1 MKKIRKYNLKLCK
14 KIVTKTIH
22 SVSKKF
28 TFHTNIKPKSSNI
41 SFNPNFFDSERTFE
55 NKQLIQ
61 KNHFNYSKNPHMS
74 QKSLAIRMQN
84 NSKALKQ
91 SFTKLSERISSP

>member
-28 TFHTNIKPKSSNI
+28 TFHTNIKPKI
-41 SFNPNFFDSERTFE
+41 VTFLLIPIFLIQKGLSKK
-55 NKQLIQ
+55 KQLNQ

-74 QKSLAIRMQN
+74 QKSLVIRIQN
-84 NSKALKQ
+84 NNKALKQ
-91 SFTKLSERISSP
+91 SFTKLAERIRSP